1 MYVVEKICGVGYTVD
16 MKILS
21 LELNN
26 FRNYKHVAVDFKD
39 GLNILYGKNASGK
52 TNMLESVYLCS
63 IFHSPRTT
71 KDKEMVLIGEDKATV
86 SLVLQTKYKKQTI
99 NLQIDEKGKKR
110 VLVNNIPLNR
120 AGELFGVLG
129 VVFFSPDEMKLV
141 KESPQE
147 RRRFMDVGLS
157 QQQRSYFSALQR
169 YNKTVKQKNN
179 LLKEWRGNRNIDD
192 MLDVWDTCLA
202 KDGAVIISKRLAY
215 IETLNDAA
223 SKFHTAISSEKE
235 KLVLSYESTIKT
247 ESSKADISDI
257 EKQLYESIVNS
268 RSKDKELGYCTVGP
282 HRDDIKIEINGKDS
296 RKFASQGQQ
305 RTVALALKLG
315 EVIIYKNEI
324 GEPPIL
330 LLDDVL
336 SELDIGRQKLLL
348 EMTEGFQT
356 ILTCTEYTLDDKGNR
371 IHVSD
376 GVAKN
381 IN

>member
-1 MYVVEKICGVGYTVD
+1 

-26 FRNYKHVAVDFKD
+26 FRNYRHVSVEFRD

-52 TNMLESVYLCS
+52 TNMLESIYLCS

-71 KDKEMVLIGEDKATV
+71 KDKEMILLGEDKATV

-110 VLVNNIPLNR
+110 VLVSNIPLNR

-141 KESPQE
+141 KEAPQE

-157 QQQRSYFSALQR
+157 QQQRSYFASLQR
-169 YNKTVKQKNN
+169 YNKTLKQKNN
-179 LLKEWRGNRNIDD
+179 LLKEWKGSKNIDD

-202 KDGAVIISKRLAY
+202 KEGAVIVKKRIEY
-215 IETLNDAA
+215 IHTLNDAA
-223 SKFHTAISSEKE
+223 SKFHTAISSERE
-235 KLVLSYESTIKT
+235 KLTLSYESTVKT
-247 ESSKADISDI
+247 DCADI
-257 EKQLYESIVNS
+257 EKQLYESIVFA
-268 RSKDKELGYCTVGP
+268 RAKDKELGYSTVGP
-282 HRDDIKIEINGKDS
+282 HRDDIKIEIDGKDS

-315 EVIIYKNEI
+315 EVLIYKNEI

-336 SELDIGRQKLLL
+336 SELDMQRQKLLL

-356 ILTCTEYTLDDKGNR
+356 VLTCTEYTLDSKGNR
-371 IHVSD
+371 IFIND
-376 GVAKN
+376 GAAKN
-381 IN
+381 IELKI

>member
-1 MYVVEKICGVGYTVD
+1 MYVVEKIACVGYTVD

-39 GLNILYGKNASGK
+39 GLNVLYGKNASGK
-52 TNMLESVYLCS
+52 TNMLESIYLCS

-202 KDGAVIISKRLAY
+202 KEGAVIISKRLAY

-235 KLVLSYESTIKT
+235 KLVLSYESTIKA
-247 ESSKADISDI
+247 ESSKVNVADI

-268 RSKDKELGYCTVGP
+268 RAKDKELGYCTVGP

-348 EMTEGFQT
+348 EMTDGFQT

-371 IHVSD
+371 IYVNE
-376 GVAKN
+376 GMAQN
-381 IN
+381 IK

>member
-1 MYVVEKICGVGYTVD
+1 MYVVEKKRGLGYTDD

-21 LELNN
+21 LELSN
-26 FRNYKHVAVDFKD
+26 FRNYKHALVEFKD

-71 KDKEMVLIGEDKATV
+71 KDKEMVLLGEEKATV

-99 NLQIDEKGKKR
+99 NLQIDDKGKKR
-110 VLVNNIPLNR
+110 VLVNNIPLSR

-169 YNKTVKQKNN
+169 YNKTLKQKNN

-202 KDGAVIISKRLAY
+202 KEGAVIISKRLAY

-235 KLVLSYESTIKT
+235 KLVLSYESTIK
-247 ESSKADISDI
+247 ADCKDI
-257 EKQLYESIVNS
+257 EKQLYESIVS
-268 RSKDKELGYCTVGP
+268 ARSKDKELGYSTVGP

-315 EVIIYKNEI
+315 EVVIYKNEL

-356 ILTCTEYTLDDKGNR
+356 ILTCTEYALDDKGNR
-371 IHVSD
+371 IFVND
-376 GVAKN
+376 GIAKN
-381 IN
+381 VK

>member
-1 MYVVEKICGVGYTVD
+1 MYVVEKIRGVGYTDD

-39 GLNILYGKNASGK
+39 GLNVLYGKNASGK
-52 TNMLESVYLCS
+52 TNMLESIYLCS

-71 KDKEMVLIGEDKATV
+71 KDKEMILIGEDKATV

-202 KDGAVIISKRLAY
+202 KEGAVIISKRLAY

-235 KLVLSYESTIKT
+235 KLVLSYESTIKA
-247 ESSKADISDI
+247 ENSKVSVADI
-257 EKQLYESIVNS
+257 EKQLYESIVSS
-268 RSKDKELGYCTVGP
+268 RSKDKELGYCSVGP

-348 EMTEGFQT
+348 EMTDGFQT

-371 IHVSD
+371 IYVNE
-376 GVAKN
+376 GMAQN
-381 IN
+381 IK